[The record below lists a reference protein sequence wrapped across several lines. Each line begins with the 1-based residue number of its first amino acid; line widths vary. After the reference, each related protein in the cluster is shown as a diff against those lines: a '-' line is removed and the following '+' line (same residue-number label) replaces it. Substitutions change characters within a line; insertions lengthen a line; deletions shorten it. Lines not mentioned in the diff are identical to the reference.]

1 MKTINKV
8 FFVLLILLAF
18 SNPSLADLNKRY
30 ANSIQDAAV
39 IEADEI
45 VELKVINTPTAQV
58 VTWTKYPDSFAP
70 NSNANLQWGETWVTL
85 NLDVQQ
91 HCKHFKR
98 NKLNLRIQQLLGLPP
113 VSNEGRFFV
122 VLEAQTKDMFR
133 PCANPSLLS
142 DSCHAEFPD
151 NISEFIR
158 YGTHH
163 KAPFLITAPKVIL
176 GQGSGTP
183 MIGML
188 NQMRLV

>member
-70 NSNANLQWGETWVTL
+70 NSNANIQSGETWITL

-113 VSNEGRFFV
+113 VSNETRFFV

-151 NISEFIR
+151 NISES
-158 YGTHH
+158 H
-163 KAPFLITAPKVIL
+163 KV
-176 GQGSGTP
+176 
-183 MIGML
+183 
-188 NQMRLV
+188 